1 MATITERREF
11 LKTMGALS
19 LAAWGIAPRRV
30 HAAAKARVVVVGGGY
45 GGAIAAKY
53 LKLAEPEM
61 EVVLIERSKQYVSCP
76 LSNEVV
82 GGNAEIDSLTFTY
95 ANLARRGI
103 KVVHD
108 SVTAIDPVARTV
120 RIASDHVFNY
130 DHCVVSPGV
139 DFLWDEIE
147 GYDEA
152 ASQIMPHAWK
162 AGPQTLLLAKQIK
175 DMRDGGVVI
184 ISAPLDPF
192 RCPPGPYER
201 ACVIAGYLKKH
212 KPKSKVII
220 LDAKETFSKK
230 PLFEQGWKQHY
241 EGYITWVSGE
251 NGGEVVRVDPKTMT
265 VYTEKEQFKGD
276 VVNIIPNQCA
286 GSIAIQAGLA
296 KKGDWC
302 PVNFATFE
310 SKHHKNIHVIGDAV
324 ESPMPKSGYSANSHA
339 KVAVAGILAAL
350 RNEPLVPPAL
360 TNTCYSLITPDHG
373 ISVAH
378 IYELKENNKLVLV
391 PGSGGVSPMDA
402 SPAFRKLEAIYA
414 HSWFKNITT
423 EMFG

>member
-1 MATITERREF
+1 MTTFMNRRDF
-11 LKTMGALS
+11 LKALSVAS

-61 EVVLIERSKQYVSCP
+61 EVVLIERSRQYISCP
-76 LSNEVV
+76 MSNEVI
-82 GGNAEIDSLTFTY
+82 GGHAGMELLTFGY
-95 ANLARRGI
+95 DNLIRRGI
-103 KVVHD
+103 KVVFD
-108 SVTAIDPVARTV
+108 TVETIEPELRTV
-120 RIASDHVFNY
+120 RIKSGKTFNY
-130 DHCVVSPGV
+130 DYCIVSPGV
-139 DFLWDEIE
+139 DFMWGEIK

-162 AGPQTLLLAKQIK
+162 AGPQTVLLSRQIQ
-175 DMRDGGVVI
+175 DMRDGGVVV
-184 ISAPLDPF
+184 ISAPADPF

-201 ACVIAGYLKKH
+201 ACAIAGYFKKH
-212 KPKSKVII
+212 KPRSKIII

-230 PLFEQGWKQHY
+230 ALFEQGWKQHY

-251 NGGEVVRVDPKTMT
+251 KGGEVERVDPKTMT
-265 VYTEKEQFKGD
+265 VYTEAGAIKAD
-276 VVNIIPNQCA
+276 VVNIIPSQGA
-286 GSIAIQAGLA
+286 GQIAVQAGLA

-310 SKHHKNIHVIGDAV
+310 SKIHKNIHVLGDAV

-339 KVAVAGILAAL
+339 KVAVAAILAAL

-378 IYELKENNKLVLV
+378 IFELKDNNKLALV
-391 PGSGGVSPMDA
+391 PGSGGTSPMDA
-402 SPAFRKLEAIYA
+402 SPEFRRLEAIYA
-414 HSWFKNITT
+414 HSWYKNITT

>member
-1 MATITERREF
+1 MMTFTNRRDF
-11 LKTMGALS
+11 LKALS
-19 LAAWGIAPRRV
+19 AASLVAWGIAPRRAN
-30 HAAAKARVVVVGGGY
+30 AAAKARVVVIGGGY

-61 EVVLIERSKQYVSCP
+61 EVILIEKNKQYVSCP

-82 GGNAEIDSLTFTY
+82 GGHAGIDSLTFNY
-95 ANLARRGI
+95 DNLVRRGI
-103 KVVHD
+103 KVVFD
-108 SVTAIDPVARTV
+108 TVEAIDPQARTV
-120 RIASDHVFNY
+120 RIQGGKTFNY
-130 DHCVVSPGV
+130 DHCIVSPGV
-139 DFLWDEIE
+139 NFMWGEIK

-162 AGPQTLLLAKQIK
+162 AGPQTLLLAKQVK
-175 DMRDGGVVI
+175 DIRDGGVVV
-184 ISAPLDPF
+184 ISAPSDPF

-201 ACVIAGYLKKH
+201 ACVIAGYFKKH

-220 LDAKETFSKK
+220 LDSKESFSKQA
-230 PLFEQGWKQHY
+230 LFQQGWKQHY

-251 NGGEVVRVDPKTMT
+251 KGGEVARIDTKTMT
-265 VYTEKEQFKGD
+265 VFTDTDKIKAD
-276 VVNIIPNQCA
+276 VVNIIPNQYA
-286 GSIAIQAGLA
+286 GQIAVQAGLA

-302 PVNFATFE
+302 SVNFATFE
-310 SKHHKNIHVIGDAV
+310 SKIHKNIHVLGDAV
-324 ESPMPKSGYSANSHA
+324 DSPMPKSAYSANSHA
-339 KVAVAGILAAL
+339 KVAVAAILAAL

-378 IYELKENNKLVLV
+378 IFELVDGKLVQV
-391 PGSGGVSPMDA
+391 KGAGGVSPLDA
-402 SPAFRKLEAIYA
+402 TPEFRRLESVYA
-414 HSWFKNITT
+414 HSWYKNITT